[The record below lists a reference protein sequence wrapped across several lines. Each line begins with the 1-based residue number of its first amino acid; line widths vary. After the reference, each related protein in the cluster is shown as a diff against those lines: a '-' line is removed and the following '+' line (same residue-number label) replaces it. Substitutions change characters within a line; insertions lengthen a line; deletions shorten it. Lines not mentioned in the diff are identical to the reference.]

1 MAQDLNDLLSQ
12 LTSNTGG
19 TDVSSAFLQDTSFEV
34 QKSKLKQ
41 QMAGLANTQTGI
53 DVLKQLTNNTSIT
66 ELERIAAA
74 ETLNPGTSISMD
86 QNGAFIINAPQANV
100 QYDPQ
105 RPETTP
111 AGTFT
116 AQKIEQQN
124 NTAQRAVS
132 STVLL
137 DNINQRFDAI
147 QASTDLTSSVDQ
159 LAQLNQTVNDYK
171 AARGEELR
179 AQSRKLFGIDAL
191 EQQVETDRQLDMEES
206 QQMYGVDYLGPSE
219 SSQLTITQLQQ
230 NSAKAT
236 EWLQRQVSMDP
247 ALVAIDTKTKAIN
260 EIAQSRFRELG
271 QQQAVSEIAA
281 LTSTKEIDAALIA
294 LGTDPL
300 AATPAQRNQVAIGVQ
315 SDASTRQRAN
325 IGLASTP
332 VLNQFIDAGGIE
344 AESARNVMIS
354 RAGGDTAQVDAIIK
368 AYQNFDDPSVS
379 GLTPEQLQKQ
389 GLAMPGT
396 AQVAGGE
403 QENVLAQLN
412 QAKGTELKNQQL
424 AVKQA
429 RWNYVLQSYNKQA
442 TNEMYLMEGFDEPQA
457 SELSDW
463 NATLSGLRS
472 AQQSINPDKPVIL
485 QEVISSLNWPE
496 DKQQAQRKQEAL
508 ADFLMN
514 QAGKKGNT
522 LTGLPNQFGN
532 RNLILAYIQTAR
544 IDGMV
549 GRNIRE
555 QKAMQSLPGNIGVG
569 LRFGI
574 SNTGT
579 M

>member
-315 SDASTRQRAN
+315 SDASTRQRAT

-396 AQVAGGE
+396 AQSGDQADLAAVFTSGGQKQIE
-403 QENVLAQLN
+403 QQKAQ
-412 QAKGTELKNQQL
+412 
-424 AVKQA
+424 VRQA

-457 SELSDW
+457 GELSDW